1 MNDWLFKDDVRI
13 KIKKAYCPPQIVQGN
28 PILDYVKY
36 IIFGKY
42 STFTINMKEGGE
54 VIYSNYE
61 DLEKDYVDGKLHPSD
76 LKPGKIFYF

>member
-1 MNDWLFKDDVRI
+1 
-13 KIKKAYCPPQIVQGN
+13 
-28 PILDYVKY
+28 
-36 IIFGKY
+36 
-42 STFTINMKEGGE
+42 MKEGGE